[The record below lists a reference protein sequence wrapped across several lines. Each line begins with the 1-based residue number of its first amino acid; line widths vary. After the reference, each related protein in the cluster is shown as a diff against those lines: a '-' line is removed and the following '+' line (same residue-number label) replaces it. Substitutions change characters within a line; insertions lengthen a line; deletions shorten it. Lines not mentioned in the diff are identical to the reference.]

1 MYLILQPS
9 VCKDKVECSSK
20 MDFLKDHW
28 YYNENELLKL
38 VELCFDWKSQGEGM
52 RDLIFI
58 GGDIHCGVTT
68 VLTDEESGLQINHFT
83 TSPVTNH
90 VCGKFLK
97 RELKIWLL
105 AVVFLHIK
113 KFSHFK
119 ILLFFLL

>member
-1 MYLILQPS
+1 M
-9 VCKDKVECSSK
+9 CKDKVECSSK

-90 VCGKFLK
+90 VCGKFFGFCYRHEVLSK
-97 RELKIWLL
+97 KKNK
-105 AVVFLHIK
+105 LHIK
-113 KFSHFK
+113 LICYLFSREN
-119 ILLFFLL
+119 